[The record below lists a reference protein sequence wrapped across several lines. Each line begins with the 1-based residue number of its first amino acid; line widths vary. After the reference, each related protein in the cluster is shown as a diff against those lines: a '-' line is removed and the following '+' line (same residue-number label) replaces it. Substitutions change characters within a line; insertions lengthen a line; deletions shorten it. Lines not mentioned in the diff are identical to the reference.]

1 MALQRFNSEIVRLSG
16 VNSKMESRMAMDFV
30 VMNLDVSTMVST
42 RKIRNMDMGFVS
54 LRILVQL
61 TVNLKR
67 VN

>member
-1 MALQRFNSEIVRLSG
+1 MDLQRLYSEIVRSSG

>member
-1 MALQRFNSEIVRLSG
+1 LQRFNSEIVRLSG